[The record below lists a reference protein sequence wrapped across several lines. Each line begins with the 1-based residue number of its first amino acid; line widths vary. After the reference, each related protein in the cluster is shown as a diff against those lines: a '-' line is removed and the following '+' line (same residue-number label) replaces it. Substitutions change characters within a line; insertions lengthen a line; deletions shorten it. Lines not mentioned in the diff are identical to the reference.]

1 MALIPR
7 DRRAALAQWA
17 KIISRAEARDV
28 TRLSAGGRADYFGFQ
43 PFSMVPTAV
52 TPTHL
57 SLPFPGLLVSN
68 LPSLLATP
76 PPGKEM
82 DLFQLVLSSGGVV
95 LFVLFLLIAFFVVT
109 TFVIGFMA
117 FQLQRAARE
126 TDAFLDAF
134 FQNKRLEDLHEKA
147 RKLHRS
153 PVAAMFRAGFLE
165 LKRISKRNR
174 GDSKIEVP
182 EDAEPDRASPD
193 GGDEGGL
200 ENIERA
206 LRRSAIAEQTVL
218 EGLTPLLATVG
229 SSAPFIGL
237 FGTAIGLVAAIPAV
251 MAYNYFARKIKVLTN
266 EMDTFHND
274 FLNLVKRSY
283 LR

>member
-1 MALIPR
+1 MP
-7 DRRAALAQWA
+7 
-17 KIISRAEARDV
+17 
-28 TRLSAGGRADYFGFQ
+28 
-43 PFSMVPTAV
+43 
-52 TPTHL
+52 
-57 SLPFPGLLVSN
+57 
-68 LPSLLATP
+68 PSLLLSSASGSPTSVVVTSLASTHLLASGPAT
-76 PPGKEM
+76 GKEM

-109 TFVIGFMA
+109 TFVIGYKV
-117 FQLQRAARE
+117 FQLTRAARE

-134 FQNKRLEDLHEKA
+134 YQNKKLEVLHEQA
-147 RKLHRS
+147 RTLHRS
-153 PVAAMFRAGFLE
+153 PVAAMFRAGYLE
-165 LKRISKRNR
+165 LKRLSKRSNKDASDEE
-174 GDSKIEVP
+174 GAAP
-182 EDAEPDRASPD
+182 EGA
-193 GGDEGGL
+193 DEGGL

-218 EGLTPLLATVG
+218 ENLTPLLATVG
-229 SSAPFIGL
+229 SSAPFVGL
-237 FGTAIGLVAAIPAV
+237 FGTVWGIMDAFRNIGAKGSANLATVAPGIAEALIATAIGLVAAIPAV

>member
-1 MALIPR
+1 MPTLP
-7 DRRAALAQWA
+7 LLP
-17 KIISRAEARDV
+17 
-28 TRLSAGGRADYFGFQ
+28 TLPSA
-43 PFSMVPTAV
+43 M
-52 TPTHL
+52 
-57 SLPFPGLLVSN
+57 
-68 LPSLLATP
+68 LPSLLGSPT
-76 PPGKEM
+76 PGKEM

-109 TFVIGFMA
+109 TFVIGFKA
-117 FQLQRAARE
+117 YQLQRASRE

-134 FQNKRLEDLHEKA
+134 FANKRLEELHEHS

-165 LKRISKRNR
+165 LKRLNKRGR
-174 GDSKIEVP
+174 GDSKVDSGDE
-182 EDAEPDRASPD
+182 AEGERGALE

-229 SSAPFIGL
+229 SSAPFVGL
-237 FGTAIGLVAAIPAV
+237 FGTVWGIMDAFRNIGAKGSANLATVAPGIAEALIATAIGLVAAIPAV

>member
-1 MALIPR
+1 MAM
-7 DRRAALAQWA
+7 
-17 KIISRAEARDV
+17 
-28 TRLSAGGRADYFGFQ
+28 T
-43 PFSMVPTAV
+43 
-52 TPTHL
+52 
-57 SLPFPGLLVSN
+57 
-68 LPSLLATP
+68 PSLLSAASVPSLQVVTTP
-76 PPGKEM
+76 LLASGPAAGKEM

-109 TFVIGFMA
+109 TFVIGYKV
-117 FQLQRAARE
+117 FQLTRAARE

-134 FQNKRLEDLHEKA
+134 FQNKKLEALHEQA
-147 RKLHRS
+147 RSLHRS
-153 PVAAMFRAGFLE
+153 PVAAMFRAGYLE
-165 LKRISKRNR
+165 LKRLSKRNSN
-174 GDSKIEVP
+174 SKV
-182 EDAEPDRASPD
+182 D
-193 GGDEGGL
+193 GGEESGPPEGADEGGL

-218 EGLTPLLATVG
+218 ESLTPLLATVG
-229 SSAPFIGL
+229 SSAPFVGL
-237 FGTAIGLVAAIPAV
+237 FGTVWGIMDAFRNIGAKGSANLATVAPGIAEALIATAIGLVAAIPAV